1 VIRRLATA
9 IAFAAILLPPLG
21 AAEKAPPVLAGAD
34 ADEDPHHPPF
44 VNPSKGA
51 ARVDAVFVLDSTGS
65 MGGLIEGAKKKIWAI
80 AQSIIS
86 GDPAPKVRFGLISY
100 RDKGDAYITKVYDFT
115 DDMDK
120 VYGDLKTFAAG
131 GGGDGPEHVAQAL
144 TESITKMSWG
154 EEKKTLR
161 LVFLVGDAPP
171 HTDYQ
176 DGYDY
181 KKAIKMA
188 VEKDIIINTVQCGRM
203 AATTP
208 FWKEIASG
216 TKGEYAAVLQSGG
229 MRHVPSPFDGKI
241 AEISRKLGAT
251 AVAYGRGGGAK
262 AREKCAMLAEMD
274 GEAAAERV
282 RYADKAAKCAPGA
295 AAAGKA
301 WGFGGWDLITA
312 IEAKTV
318 KLEDVKEKDLP
329 EDMKKMT
336 LHERKAHVAKKLAE
350 RNELKKQLGELSR
363 KRDEFVEKKL
373 KEDGKSTKDSF
384 DAKVLMMLKKQ
395 AAAKGIKYDAK

>member
-1 VIRRLATA
+1 MIRKLATA

-21 AAEKAPPVLAGAD
+21 AAEKAPPHLAG

-86 GDPAPKVRFGLISY
+86 GEPAPKVRFGLISY
-100 RDKGDAYITKVYDFT
+100 RDRGDAYITKVYDFS

-120 VYGDLKTFAAG
+120 VYGDLKTFQAG

-144 TESITKMSWG
+144 TESITKMSWDRR
-154 EEKKTLR
+154 EKTLR

-171 HTDYQ
+171 HTDYN
-176 DGYDY
+176 DGYCY
-181 KKAIKMA
+181 KKAMKMA
-188 VEKDIIINTVQCGRM
+188 VEKDVIINTVQCGTM
-203 AATTP
+203 ATTTP
-208 FWKEIASG
+208 FWKEIAAG

-229 MRHVPSPFDGKI
+229 MRHVPSPFDKRI
-241 AEISRKLGAT
+241 AEVSRKLGAT
-251 AVAYGRGGGAK
+251 AVAYGKGGGRRAL
-262 AREKCAMLAEMD
+262 EKKEMLAGMD
-274 GEAAAERV
+274 AEAAAERV

-312 IEAKTV
+312 LEAKTV
-318 KLEDVKEKDLP
+318 KLEEVKDEHLP

-336 LHERKAHVAKKLAE
+336 LEERRAHVAEKLAE
-350 RNELKKQLGELSR
+350 RNGLKKQLGELSR

-373 KEDGKSTKDSF
+373 KEEGKSTRDSF
-384 DAKVLMMLKKQ
+384 DAKVLEMLKKQ
-395 AAAKGIKYDAK
+395 AAAKGITYKAK